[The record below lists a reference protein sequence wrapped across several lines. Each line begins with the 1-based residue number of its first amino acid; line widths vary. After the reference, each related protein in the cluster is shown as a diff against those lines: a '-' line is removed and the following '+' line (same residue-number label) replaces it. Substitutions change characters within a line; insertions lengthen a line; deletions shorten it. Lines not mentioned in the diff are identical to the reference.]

1 MINLNTA
8 ARLLLTALLSCSAVI
23 ATPTP
28 QKSRDVIQL
37 GRNPSFSAPAGA
49 AYFLTNE
56 PTGNYIV
63 VAALKSD
70 GTPTYVRAVSNRGT
84 GAHGNSTGPDALY
97 AQSTIKASATANLL
111 AAVNPGSGTV
121 SLFSI
126 DPKDPT
132 QIEPIG
138 QPTSTIG
145 EFPNSVAFN
154 SKGTQACVLNAGGPI
169 NGVNCYKVDKSLGL
183 VPLNNTYRPL
193 NFPVVTPPTGPLDTL
208 TQVLFNEDDSKLIA
222 VAKGHPGAPG
232 FFAIW
237 DVNADG
243 TLSENFT
250 KLAPPTGG
258 AVPFGV
264 SLIPGSNAL
273 LATDPV
279 VGAEVVDLSGVS
291 SNTTG
296 TLSSSSKS
304 SLVNVTGQGA
314 VCWSAHSTKTGNFYV
329 TDIINAQVTEISVDK
344 NLKGTIVK
352 QYQRPAGSATIDDDV
367 ATLNGKEQA
376 NATEVGVLRL
386 DGSGKGR
393 DIGNFDLSHSA
404 KAAGLKISPENLVG
418 LTTFVTRK

>member
-1 MINLNTA
+1 ALRNRNANTA
-8 ARLLLTALLSCSAVI
+8 EVA
-23 ATPTP
+23 
-28 QKSRDVIQL
+28 DVIQL

-84 GAHGNSTGPDALY
+84 GAHGNSTGPMHCTLRVRSSIRCS
-97 AQSTIKASATANLL
+97 QSL
-111 AAVNPGSGTV
+111 AAVNMSSSDNLRRLLANSQLCCVSTQGNSG
-121 SLFSI
+121 LR
-126 DPKDPT
+126 PERRWPY
-132 QIEPIG
+132 
-138 QPTSTIG
+138 
-145 EFPNSVAFN
+145 
-154 SKGTQACVLNAGGPI
+154 

-183 VPLNNTYRPL
+183 VPLNNTYRAL

-222 VAKGHPGAPG
+222 VAKDILAHPGSSR
-232 FFAIW
+232 F
-237 DVNADG
+237 G
-243 TLSENFT
+243 TSTQTVPSRELHE
-250 KLAPPTGG
+250 ACPTYWRC
-258 AVPFGV
+258 
-264 SLIPGSNAL
+264 S
-273 LATDPV
+273 TDPV

-291 SNTTG
+291 GNSTG
-296 TLSSSSKS
+296 NLSSSSKS
-304 SLVNVTGQGA
+304 SLVNVLDKA
-314 VCWSAHSTKTGNFYV
+314 RLL
-329 TDIINAQVTEISVDK
+329 VTEISVDK

-367 ATLNGKEQA
+367 ATLNGKDFLYILQA

-418 LTTFVTRK
+418 LTTFVTAIILGDYAT

>member
-1 MINLNTA
+1 M
-8 ARLLLTALLSCSAVI
+8 
-23 ATPTP
+23 
-28 QKSRDVIQL
+28 
-37 GRNPSFSAPAGA
+37 
-49 AYFLTNE
+49 
-56 PTGNYIV
+56 
-63 VAALKSD
+63 
-70 GTPTYVRAVSNRGT
+70 
-84 GAHGNSTGPDALY
+84 
-97 AQSTIKASATANLL
+97 
-111 AAVNPGSGTV
+111 
-121 SLFSI
+121 
-126 DPKDPT
+126 
-132 QIEPIG
+132 
-138 QPTSTIG
+138 
-145 EFPNSVAFN
+145 
-154 SKGTQACVLNAGGPI
+154 
-169 NGVNCYKVDKSLGL
+169 
-183 VPLNNTYRPL
+183 
-193 NFPVVTPPTGPLDTL
+193 VTPPTGPLDTL

-352 QYQRPAGSATIDDDV
+352 VRSFHSSSLLCTCMDSQ
-367 ATLNGKEQA
+367 
-376 NATEVGVLRL
+376 
-386 DGSGKGR
+386 
-393 DIGNFDLSHSA
+393 LSLA
-404 KAAGLKISPENLVG
+404 L
-418 LTTFVTRK
+418 